1 MAKHNSFKVGG
12 TADVYVSPASLEELI
27 CVVIECRARSV
38 PFIILGHGSNVL
50 VPDQGLRGVVIQLY
64 PYFSQVYVD
73 ETSLY
78 AQAGTLLSAAATKA
92 CSVGLSGMEFAA
104 GIPGTVGGAVCMN
117 AGAYGPEIKDI
128 CETVTL
134 LMPDNTI
141 TIVPAKNMDFGYRYS
156 NVQENGAIVVSAT
169 FALSPGDSEVIRAET
184 EELNSRRRISQPLEY
199 PSAGSTFKRP
209 EGYYAGKLIEDCGLK
224 GYSIG
229 GAQVSEKHAGF
240 VINTGNATAED
251 IFAIIA
257 HIQETVFEQFGVK
270 LEPEVKILC
279 NS

>member
-1 MAKHNSFKVGG
+1 MAKHNTFRVGG
-12 TADVYVSPASLEELI
+12 AAEVYVSPATLEELV
-27 CVVIECRARSV
+27 CAVTECRAHNT
-38 PFIILGHGSNVL
+38 PFVILGHGSNVL
-50 VPDQGLRGVVIQLY
+50 VSDKGLRGVVIQLY
-64 PYFSQVYVD
+64 PHFCHVLVE
-73 ETSLY
+73 ETNLY
-78 AQAGTLLSAAATKA
+78 AQAGALLSATATKA
-92 CSVGLSGMEFAA
+92 CNSGLAGMEFAS

-141 TIVPAKNMDFGYRYS
+141 TIVPARNMDFGYRHS
-156 NVQENGAIVVSAT
+156 IVQESGAIVVSAT
-169 FALSPGDSEVIRAET
+169 FALLPGDPEAIRAET
-184 EELNSRRRISQPLEY
+184 DELNARRRISQPLEF

-209 EGYYAGKLIEDCGLK
+209 EGHYAGKLIEDCGLK
-224 GYSIG
+224 GFSIG

-251 IFAIIA
+251 IHTLIA
-257 HIQETVFEQFGVK
+257 HIQKTVFEQFGVK